1 MKSGTTRSVAVAL
14 AGSMVVSTIGI
25 MVVSDAR
32 RRSWNDRTESA
43 MIRLAT
49 FVEVFRI
56 EYGRYPRSLD
66 EISKSTELSNNS
78 SLVSLLD
85 GEGGAYFT
93 YQLADQ
99 SFAIIATNSPRW
111 LDGPKSVHKE
121 FRFGEVVR

>member
-1 MKSGTTRSVAVAL
+1 MKTSTIKSAVVAL
-14 AGSMVVSTIGI
+14 SVLIVIASIGI
-25 MVVSDAR
+25 IAVRDVR
-32 RRSWNDRTESA
+32 GRSWFDRTESA
-43 MIRLAT
+43 TFRLAT

-56 EYGRYPRSLD
+56 DYGRYPRSLD
-66 EISKSTELSNNS
+66 ELSKSPELSNNS

-111 LDGPKSVHKE
+111 LNGPKSVHKE